1 MGYEAQE
8 SDAIARRKAAWRKRT
23 SPSASKEAATARQRK
38 HRLLEALKTDKPAP
52 PDADPYELARE
63 AIIALNLLRAGV
75 VHNENLTMKIEL
87 VAERV
92 RWLAI
97 GPGD

>member
-1 MGYEAQE
+1 VAQ
-8 SDAIARRKAAWRKRT
+8 ANR
-23 SPSASKEAATARQRK
+23 
-38 HRLLEALKTDKPAP
+38 ALNEQGGGSCSTAP
-52 PDADPYELARE
+52 PPFPRGPQAPGTAAPEADPYELARE

-75 VHNENLTMKIEL
+75 AHNENLTMKIEL